1 MYAFVND
8 NGMIEPKDGTLI
20 QEFFGN
26 TEIDIEDLINGF
38 EEVLRQNKELE
49 RKLEEDYQPK
59 EIDYYEEY
67 GLSEDDFH

>member
-1 MYAFVND
+1 MYAFIND

>member
-8 NGMIEPKDGTLI
+8 DGMIEPKDGTLI